1 VGHDIFISYA
11 ANDKPTAD
19 AACVALEANGV
30 RCWVAP
36 RDIVPGM
43 DWGEA
48 IVNAINECQIMV
60 LVFSSVANES
70 PQIKREV
77 ERAAHRGIP
86 IIPFRIQDVSPCKSL
101 EYFIST
107 PHWLDALTPPMEKH
121 LQYLV
126 KSVKVLLHKSVD
138 GGVADINWREP
149 PNLITP
155 GAAGACDQYRAAIEI
170 AWANKKLEEAEVAG
184 LEKLVAKIGL
194 GEQEAAGIEIDIMGE
209 TKENI
214 VERQRKSGLDNKSG
228 ATTQYNFCNKCG
240 ERLVAGAKFCKKC
253 GQKCT

>member
-11 ANDKPTAD
+11 TNDKPIAD

-107 PHWLDALTPPMEKH
+107 PHWLDALTPPVEKH

-126 KSVKVLLHKSVD
+126 KSVRVLLQKSVN
-138 GGVADINWREP
+138 GTNADPNRRDP
-149 PNLITP
+149 PNLITSNTP
-155 GAAGACDQYRAAIEI
+155 AALDQYRTAIEI
-170 AWANKKLEEAEVAG
+170 AWANKKLEDAEVTS
-184 LEKLVAKIGL
+184 LEKLVTKIGL
-194 GEQEAAGIEIDIMGE
+194 GKQDTAKIEIDIMGD

-214 VERQRKSGLDNKSG
+214 VERQRKKESEIKSG
-228 ATTQYNFCNKCG
+228 AGIRHNFCNKCG
-240 ERLVAGAKFCKKC
+240 EHLIVAAKFCKKC
-253 GQKCT
+253 GQKLI